1 MGSDTCS
8 GAPDREFGF
17 AGQTGSQ
24 CHPDAGLNDR
34 AIVNDISVPAYCWT
48 WNKELLP

>member
-1 MGSDTCS
+1 
-8 GAPDREFGF
+8 
-17 AGQTGSQ
+17 
-24 CHPDAGLNDR
+24 LNDR